1 MSPPP
6 LSRRCGPLLAVAMA
20 AMPSAADAQ
29 ANPFVDAARV
39 VPGLALDMRYAGSEN
54 FVGRPIA
61 GYEAP
66 RCLLTPQAARA
77 LGRAQAALAPE
88 GLGLKLFDCYRP
100 RRAVADFAAW
110 ARDPAETRTKA
121 AYYPRV
127 DKADLF
133 RLGYIAERS
142 AHSRGSTVDLTL
154 VRLADGA
161 ERDMGTPFD
170 LFDAASTT
178 EAPGIGATP
187 ARNRR
192 RLRDAMI
199 RAGFVPYAQEWWHF
213 TLRDEPYPDTA
224 FDRPVR

>member
-1 MSPPP
+1 M
-6 LSRRCGPLLAVAMA
+6 RTAVIGLALA
-20 AMPSAADAQ
+20 AAQPAGAAD
-29 ANPFVDAARV
+29 PFVDAARI
-39 VPGLALDMRYAGSEN
+39 VPGLTLDMRYAGADN

-77 LGRAQAALAPE
+77 LAAVQASLAPE
-88 GLGLKLFDCYRP
+88 GLGLKVFDCYRP
-100 RRAVADFAAW
+100 LRAVADFAAW
-110 ARDPAETRTKA
+110 ARDPADTRMKS

-142 AHSRGSTVDLTL
+142 SHSRGSTVDLTL
-154 VRLADGA
+154 VRRADGT
-161 ERDMGTPFD
+161 ECDMGTPFD
-170 LFDAASTT
+170 RFDEASATDFS
-178 EAPGIGATP
+178 GIGPEA

-192 RLRDAMI
+192 RLREAMI

-213 TLRDEPYPDTA
+213 TLRGEPYPDTA
-224 FDRPVR
+224 FDVPVR